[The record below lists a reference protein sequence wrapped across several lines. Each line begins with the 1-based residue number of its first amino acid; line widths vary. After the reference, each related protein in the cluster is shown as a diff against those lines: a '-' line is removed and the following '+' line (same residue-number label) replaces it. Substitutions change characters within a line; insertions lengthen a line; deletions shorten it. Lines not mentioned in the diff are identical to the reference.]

1 MKIVKMAA
9 IATMALTLFA
19 SCNKKDEPAKQVS
32 SFTLRINDAEL
43 RALEAQVADKTK
55 ADFSEIKVI
64 INDGQKVVNLTQ
76 QADIDMAKSAEGYTI
91 PVKSAV
97 TKVQVIANGELGT
110 KSITEYQALGANFAK
125 SIPMTAMVEGAAITS
140 TADPANPKNITYT
153 ATLTPIPQLA
163 RLEVF
168 GEIKG
173 SAFRPDGKPIAKRAN
188 PFKKITVEEIWVNN
202 YLMTSEAGSR
212 YYTPSNGTTWDETT
226 NAIKPEMH
234 DVIDA
239 TKDAD
244 FRAKTICAA
253 YQLFPATTAEKALTA
268 LPAQYFDH
276 LVLKVKIEWDLKVAK
291 KVAVET
297 EEGYVTIQ
305 RFMMDTTGDLD
316 KGFDAGKIYKLDLG
330 QLNKDFSDGDTPVT
344 PDPEHEGDLKLVV
357 KVEPYE
363 WTAVNIKP
371 DTNNGYKK

>member
-19 SCNKKDEPAKQVS
+19 SCNKNDEPAKQVS

-76 QADIDMAKSAEGYTI
+76 QADIDKAKGDGYTI

-110 KSITEYQALGANFAK
+110 KSITEYQSLGTEFAK
-125 SIPMTAMVEGAAITS
+125 SIPMSAMVEGAAITS
-140 TADPANPKNITYT
+140 TTDPANPKNITYT
-153 ATLTPIPQLA
+153 ATLTPIPQMA

-173 SAFRPDGKPIAKRAN
+173 SGFDASGKKNKFPN

-212 YYTPSNGTTWDETT
+212 YYTPSNGTAWDETT

-253 YQLFPATTAEKALTA
+253 YQLFPATTAEKALPD

-276 LVLKVKIEWDLKVAK
+276 LVLKVKIEWDLSVAT
-291 KVAVET
+291 KVAVPT

-305 RFMMDTTGDLD
+305 RFMMRTTGDLD
-316 KGFDAGKIYKLDLG
+316 KGFEAGKIYKLDLG
-330 QLNKDFSDGDTPVT
+330 QLNKDFKDGDTPVT

>member
-19 SCNKKDEPAKQVS
+19 SCNKNDEPAKQVS

-64 INDGQKVVNLTQ
+64 INDGQKVVNLAQ
-76 QADIDMAKSAEGYTI
+76 QADIDKAKSADGYTI

-110 KSITEYQALGANFAK
+110 KSITEYQSLGTEFAK
-125 SIPMTAMVEGAAITS
+125 SIPMSAMVEGAAITS
-140 TADPANPKNITYT
+140 TTDPANPKNITYT
-153 ATLTPIPQLA
+153 ATLTPIPQMA

-173 SAFRPDGKPIAKRAN
+173 SGFDASGKKNKFPN

-212 YYTPSNGTTWDETT
+212 YYTPSNGTAWDETT

-253 YQLFPATTAEKALTA
+253 YQLFPATAAEKALTE

-276 LVLKVKIEWDLKVAK
+276 LVLKVKLEWDLSVAK
-291 KVAVET
+291 NVAVET

-305 RFMMDTTGDLD
+305 RFMMRATGDLD
-316 KGFDAGKIYKLDLG
+316 KGFEAGKIYKLDLG
-330 QLNKDFSDGDTPVT
+330 QLNKDFKDGDTPVT

>member
-19 SCNKKDEPAKQVS
+19 SCNKNDEPAKQVS

-64 INDGQKVVNLTQ
+64 INDGQKVVNLAQ
-76 QADIDMAKSAEGYTI
+76 QADIDKAKSADGYTI

-110 KSITEYQALGANFAK
+110 KSITEYQALGTEFAK

-140 TADPANPKNITYT
+140 TTDPANPKNITYT
-153 ATLTPIPQLA
+153 ATLTPIPQMA

-173 SAFRPDGKPIAKRAN
+173 SGFDASGKKNKFPN

-212 YYTPSNGTTWDETT
+212 YYTPSNGTAWDETT
-226 NAIKPEMH
+226 KAIKPEMH

-244 FRAKTICAA
+244 FRAKAICAA
-253 YQLFPATTAEKALTA
+253 YQLFPATAAEKALTD

-276 LVLKVKIEWDLKVAK
+276 LVLKVKLEWDLSVAK
-291 KVAVET
+291 NVAVET

-305 RFMMDTTGDLD
+305 RFMMRTTGDLD
-316 KGFDAGKIYKLDLG
+316 KGFEAGKIYKLDLG
-330 QLNKDFSDGDTPVT
+330 QLNKDFKDGDTPVT

>member
-19 SCNKKDEPAKQVS
+19 SCNKNDEPAKQVS

-64 INDGQKVVNLTQ
+64 INDGQKVVNLAQ
-76 QADIDMAKSAEGYTI
+76 QADIDKAKSADGYTI

-110 KSITEYQALGANFAK
+110 KSITEYQALGTEFAK

-140 TADPANPKNITYT
+140 TTDPANPKNITYT
-153 ATLTPIPQLA
+153 ATLTPIPQMA

-173 SAFRPDGKPIAKRAN
+173 AGFDASGKKNKFPN

-212 YYTPSNGTTWDETT
+212 YYTPSNGTAWDETT

-316 KGFDAGKIYKLDLG
+316 KGFEAGKIYKLNLG
-330 QLNKDFSDGDTPVT
+330 QLNKDFKDGDTPVT

>member
-19 SCNKKDEPAKQVS
+19 SCNKNDEPAKQVS

-64 INDGQKVVNLTQ
+64 IIDGQKVVKLAQ
-76 QADIDMAKSAEGYTI
+76 QADIDKAKSADGYTI

-110 KSITEYQALGANFAK
+110 KSITEYQALGTEFAK
-125 SIPMTAMVEGAAITS
+125 SIPMTATVEGAAITS
-140 TADPANPKNITYT
+140 TTDPANPKNITYT
-153 ATLTPIPQLA
+153 ATLTPIPQMA

-173 SAFRPDGKPIAKRAN
+173 SGFDASGKKNKFPN

-212 YYTPSNGTTWDETT
+212 YYTPSNGTAWDETT

-244 FRAKTICAA
+244 FRAKNICAA
-253 YQLFPATTAEKALTA
+253 YQLFPATAAEKALTD

-276 LVLKVKIEWDLKVAK
+276 LVLKVKLEWDLSVAK
-291 KVAVET
+291 NVAVET

-305 RFMMDTTGDLD
+305 RFMMRTTGDLD
-316 KGFDAGKIYKLDLG
+316 KGFEAGKIYKLDLG
-330 QLNKDFSDGDTPVT
+330 QLNKDFKDGDTPVT

>member
-64 INDGQKVVNLTQ
+64 INDGQKVVNLAQ
-76 QADIDMAKSAEGYTI
+76 QADIDKAKSADGYTI

-110 KSITEYQALGANFAK
+110 KEITSFQALGTEFAK
-125 SIPMTAMVEGAAITS
+125 KIPMTAMVQGADITS
-140 TADPANPKNITYT
+140 TTDPANPKNITYT
-153 ATLTPIPQLA
+153 ATLTPIPQMA

-173 SAFRPDGKPIAKRAN
+173 SGFDASGKKNKFPN

-239 TKDAD
+239 AKDAE
-244 FRAKTICAA
+244 FRAKNICAA
-253 YQLFPATTAEKALTA
+253 YQLFPATAAEKALTA

-276 LVLKVKIEWDLKVAK
+276 LVLKVKIEWDLAVAK
-291 KVAVET
+291 RVAVET

-305 RFMMDTTGDLD
+305 RFMMNATGDLD
-316 KGFDAGKIYKLDLG
+316 KGFEAGKIYKLDLG
-330 QLNKDFSDGDTPVT
+330 QLNKDFKDGDTPVT

>member
-19 SCNKKDEPAKQVS
+19 SCNKKDEPAKQVKQ
-32 SFTLRINDAEL
+32 FTLRINDAEL

-64 INDGQKVVNLTQ
+64 INDGQKVVDLFQPT
-76 QADIDMAKSAEGYTI
+76 DIEQAKSAEGYTI

-97 TKVQVIANGELGT
+97 TKVRVIANGELGT
-110 KSITEYQALGANFAK
+110 KSITEYQALGTEFAK
-125 SIPMTAMVEGAAITS
+125 KIPMTAMVEGAAITS
-140 TADPANPKNITYT
+140 TPDPANAKNITYT
-153 ATLTPIPQLA
+153 ATLTPVPQMA

-173 SAFRPDGKPIAKRAN
+173 SAFKPDGNPILKRAN

-226 NAIKPEMH
+226 NAIKAEMH

-253 YQLFPATTAEKALTA
+253 YQLFPATAAEKALTA
-268 LPAQYFDH
+268 VPAQYFDH
-276 LVLKVKIEWDLKVAK
+276 LVLKVKIEWDLTVAK

-305 RFMMDTTGDLD
+305 RFMMSTTGDLD
-316 KGFDAGKIYKLDLG
+316 KGFEAGKIYKLNLG
-330 QLNKDFSDGDTPVT
+330 ELNKDFKDGDTPVT

-371 DTNNGYKK
+371 DVNNGYKK

>member
-1 MKIVKMAA
+1 MKIVKVAA

-19 SCNKKDEPAKQVS
+19 SCNKNDEPAKQVS

-64 INDGQKVVNLTQ
+64 INDGQKVVNLAQ
-76 QADIDMAKSAEGYTI
+76 QADIDKAKSADGYTI
-91 PVKSAV
+91 PVKRAV

-110 KSITEYQALGANFAK
+110 KEITSFQALGTEFAK
-125 SIPMTAMVEGAAITS
+125 KIPMTATVEGANITS
-140 TADPANPKNITYT
+140 TPDPANPKNITYT
-153 ATLTPIPQLA
+153 ATLTPIPQMA

-173 SAFRPDGKPIAKRAN
+173 SGFDARGQKNKFPN

-212 YYTPSNGTTWDETT
+212 YYTPSNGTAWDETT

-253 YQLFPATTAEKALTA
+253 YQLFPATAAEKALPE

-276 LVLKVKIEWDLKVAK
+276 LVLKVKLEWDLSVAK
-291 KVAVET
+291 NVAVET

-305 RFMMDTTGDLD
+305 RFMMRTTGDLD
-316 KGFDAGKIYKLDLG
+316 KGFEAGKIYKLDLG
-330 QLNKDFSDGDTPVT
+330 QLNKDFKDGDTPVT

>member
-19 SCNKKDEPAKQVS
+19 SCNKNDEPAKQVS

-64 INDGQKVVNLTQ
+64 INDGQKIVNLAQ
-76 QADIDMAKSAEGYTI
+76 QADIDKAKSADGYTI

-110 KSITEYQALGANFAK
+110 KSITEYQALGTEFAK
-125 SIPMTAMVEGAAITS
+125 SIPMAAMVESAAITS
-140 TADPANPKNITYT
+140 TTDPANPKNITYT
-153 ATLTPIPQLA
+153 ATLTPIPQMA

-173 SAFRPDGKPIAKRAN
+173 SGFDASGKKNKFPN

-212 YYTPSNGTTWDETT
+212 YYTPSNGTAWDETT

-253 YQLFPATTAEKALTA
+253 YQLFPATTAEKALTD

-276 LVLKVKIEWDLKVAK
+276 LVLKVKLEWDLSVAK
-291 KVAVET
+291 NVAVET

-305 RFMMDTTGDLD
+305 RFMMRATGDLD
-316 KGFDAGKIYKLDLG
+316 KGFEAGKIYKLDLG
-330 QLNKDFSDGDTPVT
+330 QLNKDFKDGDTPVT

>member
-1 MKIVKMAA
+1 MKFVKMAA

-19 SCNKKDEPAKQVS
+19 SCNKNDEPAKQVS

-55 ADFSEIKVI
+55 AEFSDIKVI
-64 INDGQKVVNLTQ
+64 INDGQKIVRLSQ
-76 QADIDMAKSAEGYTI
+76 QADIDKAKSAEGYTI

-97 TKVQVIANGELGT
+97 TKVAVVANGEVGAT
-110 KSITEYQALGANFAK
+110 PITSYQALGADFAK
-125 SIPMTAMVEGAAITS
+125 RVPMTAMVEGPAITS
-140 TADPANPKNITYT
+140 TPDPANAKNITYT
-153 ATLTPIPQLA
+153 ATLTPVPQMA

-173 SAFRPDGKPIAKRAN
+173 SAFKADGTAIAKRPN

-212 YYTPSNGTTWDETT
+212 YYTPSNGTAWDETT
-226 NAIKPEMH
+226 KAIKPEMH

-253 YQLFPATTAEKALTA
+253 YQLFPATTAEKALTE

-276 LVLKVKIEWDLKVAK
+276 LVLKVKLEWDLSVAK
-291 KVAVET
+291 NVAVET

-305 RFMMDTTGDLD
+305 RFMMRTTGDLD
-316 KGFDAGKIYKLDLG
+316 KGFEAGKIYKLDLG
-330 QLNKDFSDGDTPVT
+330 QLNKDFKDGDTPVT

-363 WTAVNIKP
+363 WTAVDIKP
-371 DTNNGYKK
+371 DTSNGYKK

>member
-76 QADIDMAKSAEGYTI
+76 QADIDKAKGDGYTI

-110 KSITEYQALGANFAK
+110 KEITSFQALGTEFAK
-125 SIPMTAMVEGAAITS
+125 KIPMTATVEGAAITS
-140 TADPANPKNITYT
+140 TPDPANAKNITYT
-153 ATLTPIPQLA
+153 ATLTPIPQMA

-173 SAFRPDGKPIAKRAN
+173 SGFDASGKKNKFPN

-212 YYTPSNGTTWDETT
+212 YYTPSNGTAWDETT

-253 YQLFPATTAEKALTA
+253 YQLFPATTAEKALTD

-276 LVLKVKIEWDLKVAK
+276 LVLKVKIEWDLSVAT
-291 KVAVET
+291 KVAVPT

-305 RFMMDTTGDLD
+305 RFMMRATGDLD
-316 KGFDAGKIYKLDLG
+316 KGFEAGKIYKLDLG
-330 QLNKDFSDGDTPVT
+330 QLNKDFKDGDTPVT

-363 WTAVNIKP
+363 WTAVNTKP

>member
-19 SCNKKDEPAKQVS
+19 SCNKNDEPAKQVS

-43 RALEAQVADKTK
+43 RALEAPVADKTK

-64 INDGQKVVNLTQ
+64 INDGLKIVNLTQ
-76 QADIDMAKSAEGYTI
+76 QADIDKAKGDGYTI

-110 KSITEYQALGANFAK
+110 KSITKYQSLGTEFAK
-125 SIPMTAMVEGAAITS
+125 SIPMSAMVEGAAITS
-140 TADPANPKNITYT
+140 TTDPANPKNITYT
-153 ATLTPIPQLA
+153 ATLTPIPQMA

-173 SAFRPDGKPIAKRAN
+173 SGFDASGKKNKFPN

-212 YYTPSNGTTWDETT
+212 YYTPSNGTAWDETT

-253 YQLFPATTAEKALTA
+253 YQLFPATTAEKALTD

-276 LVLKVKIEWDLKVAK
+276 LVLKVKIEWDLSVAT
-291 KVAVET
+291 KVAVPT

-305 RFMMDTTGDLD
+305 RFMMRATGDLD
-316 KGFDAGKIYKLDLG
+316 KGFEAGKIYKLNLA
-330 QLNKDFSDGDTPVT
+330 QLNKDFNDGDTPVT

>member
-19 SCNKKDEPAKQVS
+19 SCNKNDEPAKQVS

-64 INDGQKVVNLTQ
+64 INDGQKVVNLAQ
-76 QADIDMAKSAEGYTI
+76 QADIDKAKSADGYTI

-110 KSITEYQALGANFAK
+110 KSITEYQALGTEFAK
-125 SIPMTAMVEGAAITS
+125 SIPMSAMVEGAAITS
-140 TADPANPKNITYT
+140 TTDPANPKNITYT
-153 ATLTPIPQLA
+153 ATLTPIPQMA

-173 SAFRPDGKPIAKRAN
+173 SGFDASGKNNKFPN

-212 YYTPSNGTTWDETT
+212 YYTPSNGTAWDETT

-244 FRAKTICAA
+244 FRAKAICAA
-253 YQLFPATTAEKALTA
+253 YQLFPATTAEKALTD

-276 LVLKVKIEWDLKVAK
+276 LVLKVKLEWDLSVAK
-291 KVAVET
+291 NVAVET

-305 RFMMDTTGDLD
+305 RFMMRTTGDLN
-316 KGFDAGKIYKLDLG
+316 KGFEAGKIYKLDLG
-330 QLNKDFSDGDTPVT
+330 QLNKDFKDGDTPVT

>member
-19 SCNKKDEPAKQVS
+19 SCNKNDEPAKQVS

-76 QADIDMAKSAEGYTI
+76 QADIDKAKGDGYTI

-110 KSITEYQALGANFAK
+110 KEITSFQALGTEFAK
-125 SIPMTAMVEGAAITS
+125 KIPMTATVEGAAITS
-140 TADPANPKNITYT
+140 TTDPANAKNITYT
-153 ATLTPIPQLA
+153 ATLTPIPQMA

-173 SAFRPDGKPIAKRAN
+173 SGFDASGKKNKFPN

-212 YYTPSNGTTWDETT
+212 YYTPSNGTAWNETT
-226 NAIKPEMH
+226 NAIKTEMH

-253 YQLFPATTAEKALTA
+253 YQLFPATAAEKKLTA

-276 LVLKVKIEWDLKVAK
+276 LVLKVKLEWDLSVAK
-291 KVAVET
+291 NVAVET

-305 RFMMDTTGDLD
+305 RFMMRATSDLD
-316 KGFDAGKIYKLDLG
+316 KGFEAGKIYKLDLG
-330 QLNKDFSDGDTPVT
+330 QLNKDFKDGDTPVT

-357 KVEPYE
+357 KVQPYE

>member
-19 SCNKKDEPAKQVS
+19 SCNKNDEPAKQVS

-64 INDGQKVVNLTQ
+64 INDGQKVVNLAQ
-76 QADIDMAKSAEGYTI
+76 QADIDKAKSADGYTI

-110 KSITEYQALGANFAK
+110 KSITEYQAWGTEFAK
-125 SIPMTAMVEGAAITS
+125 SIPMAAMVEGAAITS
-140 TADPANPKNITYT
+140 TTDPANPKNITYT
-153 ATLTPIPQLA
+153 ATLTPIPQMA

-173 SAFRPDGKPIAKRAN
+173 SGFDASGKKNKFPN

-202 YLMTSEAGSR
+202 YLMTSEVGSR
-212 YYTPSNGTTWDETT
+212 YYTPSNGTAWDETT
-226 NAIKPEMH
+226 KAIKPEMH

-244 FRAKTICAA
+244 FRAKAICAA
-253 YQLFPATTAEKALTA
+253 YQLFPATTAEKALTE

-276 LVLKVKIEWDLKVAK
+276 LVLKVKLEWELSVAK
-291 KVAVET
+291 NVAVET

-305 RFMMDTTGDLD
+305 RFMMRTTGDLD
-316 KGFDAGKIYKLDLG
+316 KGFEAGKIYKLDLG
-330 QLNKDFSDGDTPVT
+330 QLNKDFKDGDTPVT

>member
-19 SCNKKDEPAKQVS
+19 SCNKNDEPAKQVS

-64 INDGQKVVNLTQ
+64 INDGQKVVNLAQ
-76 QADIDMAKSAEGYTI
+76 QADIDKAKSADGYTI

-110 KSITEYQALGANFAK
+110 KSITEYQALGTEFAK

-140 TADPANPKNITYT
+140 TTDPANPKNITYT
-153 ATLTPIPQLA
+153 ATLTPKPQMA

-173 SAFRPDGKPIAKRAN
+173 SGFDASGKKNKFPN

-212 YYTPSNGTTWDETT
+212 YYTPSNGTAWDETT
-226 NAIKPEMH
+226 NAIKPDMH

-253 YQLFPATTAEKALTA
+253 YQLFPATTAEKALTD

-276 LVLKVKIEWDLKVAK
+276 LVLKVKIEWDLSVAT
-291 KVAVET
+291 KVAVPT

-305 RFMMDTTGDLD
+305 RFMMRATGDLD
-316 KGFDAGKIYKLDLG
+316 KGFEAGNIYKLDLG
-330 QLNKDFSDGDTPVT
+330 QLNKDFKDGDTPVT

-357 KVEPYE
+357 KVEPHE

>member
-1 MKIVKMAA
+1 MKFVKMAA

-19 SCNKKDEPAKQVS
+19 SCNKNDEPAKQVS

-55 ADFSEIKVI
+55 AEFSDIKVI
-64 INDGQKVVNLTQ
+64 INDGQKIVRLSQ
-76 QADIDMAKSAEGYTI
+76 QADIDKAKSAEGYTI

-97 TKVQVIANGELGT
+97 TKVAVVANGEVGT
-110 KSITEYQALGANFAK
+110 TPITSYQALGADFAK
-125 SIPMTAMVEGAAITS
+125 RVPMTAMVEGPAITS
-140 TADPANPKNITYT
+140 TPDPANAKNITYT
-153 ATLTPIPQLA
+153 ATLTPVPQMA

-173 SAFRPDGKPIAKRAN
+173 SAFKADGTAIAKRPN

-226 NAIKPEMH
+226 NAIKAEMH
-234 DVIDA
+234 DVITA
-239 TKDAD
+239 KDAE

-253 YQLFPATTAEKALTA
+253 YQLFPATAAEKKLSVV
-268 LPAQYFDH
+268 PAQYFDH
-276 LVLKVKIEWDLKVAK
+276 LVLKVKIEWDLEVAK
-291 KVAVET
+291 QVSVET

-305 RFMMDTTGDLD
+305 RFMMNATGDLD
-316 KGFDAGKIYKLDLG
+316 KGFEAGKIYKLDLG
-330 QLNKDFSDGDTPVT
+330 QLNKDFKDGDTPVT

>member
-19 SCNKKDEPAKQVS
+19 SCNKNDEPAKQVS

-64 INDGQKVVNLTQ
+64 INDGQKVVNLAQ
-76 QADIDMAKSAEGYTI
+76 QADIDKAKSADGYTI

-110 KSITEYQALGANFAK
+110 KSITEYQALGTEFAK
-125 SIPMTAMVEGAAITS
+125 SIPMAAMVEGAAITS
-140 TADPANPKNITYT
+140 TTDPANPKNITYT
-153 ATLTPIPQLA
+153 ATLTPIPQMA

-173 SAFRPDGKPIAKRAN
+173 SGFDESGKKNKFPN

-212 YYTPSNGTTWDETT
+212 YYTPSNGTAWDETT
-226 NAIKPEMH
+226 KAIKPEMH

-244 FRAKTICAA
+244 FRAKAICAA
-253 YQLFPATTAEKALTA
+253 YQLFPATAAEKALTE

-276 LVLKVKIEWDLKVAK
+276 LVLKVKLEWDLNVAK
-291 KVAVET
+291 NVAVET

-305 RFMMDTTGDLD
+305 RFMMTTTGDLD
-316 KGFDAGKIYKLDLG
+316 KGFEAGKIYKLNLG
-330 QLNKDFSDGDTPVT
+330 QLNKDFKDGDTPVT

>member
-19 SCNKKDEPAKQVS
+19 SCNKNDEPAKQVS

-76 QADIDMAKSAEGYTI
+76 QADIDKAKGDGYTI

-110 KSITEYQALGANFAK
+110 KSITEYQSLGTEFAK
-125 SIPMTAMVEGAAITS
+125 SIPMSAMVEGAAITS
-140 TADPANPKNITYT
+140 TTDPANPKNITYT
-153 ATLTPIPQLA
+153 ATLTPIPQMA

-173 SAFRPDGKPIAKRAN
+173 SGFDASGKKNKFPN

-212 YYTPSNGTTWDETT
+212 YYTPSNGTAWDETT

-253 YQLFPATTAEKALTA
+253 YQLFPATTAEKALTD

-276 LVLKVKIEWDLKVAK
+276 LVLKVKIEWDLSVAT
-291 KVAVET
+291 KVAVPT

-305 RFMMDTTGDLD
+305 RFMMRDTGDLD
-316 KGFDAGKIYKLDLG
+316 KGFEAGKIYKLNLG
-330 QLNKDFSDGDTPVT
+330 QLNEDFRDGDTPVT

>member
-19 SCNKKDEPAKQVS
+19 SCNKNDEPAKQVS

-76 QADIDMAKSAEGYTI
+76 QADIDKAKGDGYTI

-110 KSITEYQALGANFAK
+110 KSITEYQSLGTEFAK
-125 SIPMTAMVEGAAITS
+125 SIPMSAMVEGAAITS
-140 TADPANPKNITYT
+140 TTDPANPKNITYT
-153 ATLTPIPQLA
+153 ATLTPIPQMA

-173 SAFRPDGKPIAKRAN
+173 SGFDASGKKNKFPN

-212 YYTPSNGTTWDETT
+212 YYTPSNGTAWDEST

-244 FRAKTICAA
+244 FRDKKICAA
-253 YQLFPATTAEKALTA
+253 YQLFPATAAEKALTA

-276 LVLKVKIEWDLKVAK
+276 LVLKVKIEWDLSVAK
-291 KVAVET
+291 NVAVET

-305 RFMMDTTGDLD
+305 RFMMSTTGDLD
-316 KGFDAGKIYKLDLG
+316 KGFEAGKIYKLNLG
-330 QLNKDFSDGDTPVT
+330 QLNKDFEDGDTPVT

>member
-19 SCNKKDEPAKQVS
+19 SCNKNDEPAKQVS

-64 INDGQKVVNLTQ
+64 INDGQKVVNLAQ
-76 QADIDMAKSAEGYTI
+76 QADIDKAKSADGYTI

-110 KSITEYQALGANFAK
+110 KSITEYQALGTEFAK
-125 SIPMTAMVEGAAITS
+125 SIPMAAMVEGAAITS
-140 TADPANPKNITYT
+140 TTDPANPKNITYT
-153 ATLTPIPQLA
+153 ATLTPIPQMA

-173 SAFRPDGKPIAKRAN
+173 SGFDASGKKNKFPN

-212 YYTPSNGTTWDETT
+212 YYTPSNGTAWDETT

-244 FRAKTICAA
+244 FRAKAICAA
-253 YQLFPATTAEKALTA
+253 YQLFPATTAEKALTD

-276 LVLKVKIEWDLKVAK
+276 LVLKVKIEWDTEVAK
-291 KVAVET
+291 NVAVET

-305 RFMMDTTGDLD
+305 RFMMRTTGDLD
-316 KGFDAGKIYKLDLG
+316 KGFEAGKIYKLDLG
-330 QLNKDFSDGDTPVT
+330 QLNKDFKDGDTPVT

>member
-19 SCNKKDEPAKQVS
+19 SCNKNDEPAKQVS

-76 QADIDMAKSAEGYTI
+76 QADIDKAKGDGYTI

-97 TKVQVIANGELGT
+97 KKVQVIANGELGT
-110 KSITEYQALGANFAK
+110 KSITEYQALGTEFAK
-125 SIPMTAMVEGAAITS
+125 SIPMAAMVEGAAITS
-140 TADPANPKNITYT
+140 TTDPANPKNITYT
-153 ATLTPIPQLA
+153 ATLTPIPQMA

-173 SAFRPDGKPIAKRAN
+173 SGFDASGKKNKMPN

-212 YYTPSNGTTWDETT
+212 YYTPSNGTAWDETT
-226 NAIKPEMH
+226 NTIKPEMH

-253 YQLFPATTAEKALTA
+253 YQLFPATAAEKALTD

-276 LVLKVKIEWDLKVAK
+276 LVLKVKIEWDLSVAK
-291 KVAVET
+291 NVAVET

-305 RFMMDTTGDLD
+305 RFMMRATGDLD
-316 KGFDAGKIYKLDLG
+316 KGFEAGKIYKLDLG
-330 QLNKDFSDGDTPVT
+330 QLNKDFKDGDTPVT

>member
-76 QADIDMAKSAEGYTI
+76 QADIDKAKGDGYTI

-110 KSITEYQALGANFAK
+110 TPITSFQAKGTEFAK
-125 SIPMTAMVEGAAITS
+125 SIPMTAMVQGADIAAS
-140 TADPANPKNITYT
+140 TPDPANPKNITYT
-153 ATLTPIPQLA
+153 ATLTPIPQMA

-173 SAFRPDGKPIAKRAN
+173 SGFDASGKKNKFPN

-212 YYTPSNGTTWDETT
+212 YYTPSNGTAWDETT

-244 FRAKTICAA
+244 FRAKNICAA
-253 YQLFPATTAEKALTA
+253 YQLFPATAAEKALTD

-276 LVLKVKIEWDLKVAK
+276 LVLKVKLEWDLSVAK
-291 KVAVET
+291 NVAVET

-305 RFMMDTTGDLD
+305 RFMMRTTGDLD
-316 KGFDAGKIYKLDLG
+316 KGFEAGKIYKLDLG
-330 QLNKDFSDGDTPVT
+330 QLNKDFKDGDTPVT

>member
-19 SCNKKDEPAKQVS
+19 SCNKNDEPAKQVS

-64 INDGQKVVNLTQ
+64 INDGQKIVNLAQ
-76 QADIDMAKSAEGYTI
+76 QADIDKAKSADGYTI

-110 KSITEYQALGANFAK
+110 KEITSFQALGTEFAK
-125 SIPMTAMVEGAAITS
+125 KIPMTAMVQGADITS
-140 TADPANPKNITYT
+140 TTDPANPKNITYT
-153 ATLTPIPQLA
+153 ATLTPIPQMA

-173 SAFRPDGKPIAKRAN
+173 AGFDASGKKNKFPN

-212 YYTPSNGTTWDETT
+212 YYTPSNGTAWDETT

-253 YQLFPATTAEKALTA
+253 YQLFPATTAEKALPE

-276 LVLKVKIEWDLKVAK
+276 LVLKVKIEWDLNVAK
-291 KVAVET
+291 NVAVET

-305 RFMMDTTGDLD
+305 RFMMRTTGDLD
-316 KGFDAGKIYKLDLG
+316 KGFEAGKIYKLDLG
-330 QLNKDFSDGDTPVT
+330 QLNKDFKDGDTPVT

>member
-19 SCNKKDEPAKQVS
+19 SCNKNDEPAKQVS

-64 INDGQKVVNLTQ
+64 INDGQKVVNLAQ
-76 QADIDMAKSAEGYTI
+76 QADIDKAKSADGYTI

-110 KSITEYQALGANFAK
+110 KSITEYQALGTEFAK
-125 SIPMTAMVEGAAITS
+125 SIPMAAMVEDAAITS
-140 TADPANPKNITYT
+140 TTDPANPKNITYT
-153 ATLTPIPQLA
+153 ATLTPIPQMA

-173 SAFRPDGKPIAKRAN
+173 FGFDASGKKNKFPN

-212 YYTPSNGTTWDETT
+212 YYTPSNGTAWDETT

-253 YQLFPATTAEKALTA
+253 YQLFPATTAEKALTE

-276 LVLKVKIEWDLKVAK
+276 LVLKVKLEWDLSVAK
-291 KVAVET
+291 NVVVET

-305 RFMMDTTGDLD
+305 RFMMKTTGDLD
-316 KGFDAGKIYKLDLG
+316 KGFEAGKIYKLDLG
-330 QLNKDFSDGDTPVT
+330 QLNKDFKDGDTPVT

>member
-19 SCNKKDEPAKQVS
+19 SCNKNDEPAKQVS

-64 INDGQKVVNLTQ
+64 INDGQKVVNLAQ
-76 QADIDMAKSAEGYTI
+76 QADIDKAKSADGYTI

-110 KSITEYQALGANFAK
+110 KSITEYQALGTEFAK
-125 SIPMTAMVEGAAITS
+125 SIPMAAMVEGTAITS
-140 TADPANPKNITYT
+140 TTDPANPKNITYT
-153 ATLTPIPQLA
+153 ATLTPIPQMA

-173 SAFRPDGKPIAKRAN
+173 SGFDASGKKNKFPN

-212 YYTPSNGTTWDETT
+212 YYTPSNGTAWDETT
-226 NAIKPEMH
+226 KAIKPEMH

-244 FRAKTICAA
+244 FRAKAICAA
-253 YQLFPATTAEKALTA
+253 YQLFPATAAEKELTA

-276 LVLKVKIEWDLKVAK
+276 LVLKVKIEWDLNVAK

-305 RFMMDTTGDLD
+305 RFMMNATGDLD
-316 KGFDAGKIYKLDLG
+316 KGFEAGKIYKLDLG
-330 QLNKDFSDGDTPVT
+330 QLNKDFKDGDTPVT

>member
-19 SCNKKDEPAKQVS
+19 SCNKKDEPAKQVKQ
-32 SFTLRINDAEL
+32 FTLRINDAEL
-43 RALEAQVADKTK
+43 RALEAPVADKTK

-64 INDGQKVVNLTQ
+64 INDGQKVVNLAQ
-76 QADIDMAKSAEGYTI
+76 QADIDKAKSADGYTI

-110 KSITEYQALGANFAK
+110 KSITEYQALGTEFATK
-125 SIPMTAMVEGAAITS
+125 IPMTAMVEGAAITS
-140 TADPANPKNITYT
+140 TTDPANNKNITYT
-153 ATLTPIPQLA
+153 ATLTPIPQMA

-173 SAFRPDGKPIAKRAN
+173 SGFDANGKKNKFPN

-212 YYTPSNGTTWDETT
+212 YYTPSNGTAWDETT

-253 YQLFPATTAEKALTA
+253 YQLFPATAAEKALTA

-276 LVLKVKIEWDLKVAK
+276 LVLKVKIEWDLSVAK
-291 KVAVET
+291 NVAVET

-305 RFMMDTTGDLD
+305 RFMMRATGDLD
-316 KGFDAGKIYKLDLG
+316 KGFEAGKIYKLDLG
-330 QLNKDFSDGDTPVT
+330 QLNKDFKDGDTPVT

>member
-1 MKIVKMAA
+1 M
-9 IATMALTLFA
+9 
-19 SCNKKDEPAKQVS
+19 
-32 SFTLRINDAEL
+32 

-64 INDGQKVVNLTQ
+64 INDGQKVVNLAQ
-76 QADIDMAKSAEGYTI
+76 QADIDKAKSADGYTI

-110 KSITEYQALGANFAK
+110 KSITEYQALGTEFAK
-125 SIPMTAMVEGAAITS
+125 SIPMTAMVQGADIAS
-140 TADPANPKNITYT
+140 TTDPANPKNITYT
-153 ATLTPIPQLA
+153 ATLTPIPQMA

-173 SAFRPDGKPIAKRAN
+173 SGFDASGKKNKFPN

-212 YYTPSNGTTWDETT
+212 YYTPSNGTAWDETT

-244 FRAKTICAA
+244 FRAKAICAA
-253 YQLFPATTAEKALTA
+253 YQLFPATAAEKALTD

-276 LVLKVKIEWDLKVAK
+276 LVLKVKLEWDLSVAK
-291 KVAVET
+291 NVAVET

-305 RFMMDTTGDLD
+305 RFMMRTTGDLD
-316 KGFDAGKIYKLDLG
+316 KGFEAGKIYKLDLG
-330 QLNKDFSDGDTPVT
+330 QLNKDFKDGDTPVT

>member
-19 SCNKKDEPAKQVS
+19 SCNKNDEPAKQVS

-64 INDGQKVVNLTQ
+64 INDGQKVVNLAQ
-76 QADIDMAKSAEGYTI
+76 QADIDKAKSADGYTI

-110 KSITEYQALGANFAK
+110 KSITEYQAWGTEFAK
-125 SIPMTAMVEGAAITS
+125 SIPMAAMVEGAAITS
-140 TADPANPKNITYT
+140 TTDPANPKNITYT
-153 ATLTPIPQLA
+153 ATLTPIPQMA

-173 SAFRPDGKPIAKRAN
+173 SGFDANGKKNKFPN

-202 YLMTSEAGSR
+202 YLMTSEVGSR
-212 YYTPSNGTTWDETT
+212 YYTPSNGTAWDETT
-226 NAIKPEMH
+226 KAIKPEMH

-244 FRAKTICAA
+244 FRAKAICAA
-253 YQLFPATTAEKALTA
+253 YQLFPATTAEKALTE

-276 LVLKVKIEWDLKVAK
+276 LVLKVKLEWELSVAK
-291 KVAVET
+291 NVAVET

-305 RFMMDTTGDLD
+305 RFMMRTTGDLD
-316 KGFDAGKIYKLDLG
+316 KGFEAGKIYKLDLG
-330 QLNKDFSDGDTPVT
+330 QLNKDFKDGDTPVT

>member
-19 SCNKKDEPAKQVS
+19 SCNKKDEPAKQVKQ
-32 SFTLRINDAEL
+32 FTLRINDAEL
-43 RALEAQVADKTK
+43 RALEAPVADKTK

-64 INDGQKVVNLTQ
+64 INDGQKVVNLAQ
-76 QADIDMAKSAEGYTI
+76 QADIDKAKSADGYTI

-110 KSITEYQALGANFAK
+110 KSITEYQALGTEFATK
-125 SIPMTAMVEGAAITS
+125 IPMTAMVEGAAITS
-140 TADPANPKNITYT
+140 TTDLANNKNITYT
-153 ATLTPIPQLA
+153 ATLTPIPQMA

-173 SAFRPDGKPIAKRAN
+173 SGFDASGKKNKFPN

-253 YQLFPATTAEKALTA
+253 YQLFPATAAEKALTA

-276 LVLKVKIEWDLKVAK
+276 LVLKVKIEWDLSVAK
-291 KVAVET
+291 NVAVET

-305 RFMMDTTGDLD
+305 RFMMRATGDLD
-316 KGFDAGKIYKLDLG
+316 KGFEAGKIYKLNLG
-330 QLNKDFSDGDTPVT
+330 QLNKDFKDGDTPVT

>member
-19 SCNKKDEPAKQVS
+19 SCNKNDEPAKQVS

-64 INDGQKVVNLTQ
+64 INDGQKVVNLAQ
-76 QADIDMAKSAEGYTI
+76 QADIDKAKSADGYTI

-110 KSITEYQALGANFAK
+110 KSITEYQALGTEFAK
-125 SIPMTAMVEGAAITS
+125 KIPMTATVEGAAITS
-140 TADPANPKNITYT
+140 TTDPANAKNITYK
-153 ATLTPIPQLA
+153 ATLTPVPQMA

-173 SAFRPDGKPIAKRAN
+173 SGFDASGKKNKFPN

-212 YYTPSNGTTWDETT
+212 YYTPSNGTAWDQTT

-234 DVIDA
+234 DVIEA

-253 YQLFPATTAEKALTA
+253 YQLFPATTAEKALTE

-276 LVLKVKIEWDLKVAK
+276 LVLKVKIEWDLSVAK

-305 RFMMDTTGDLD
+305 RFMMRATGDLD
-316 KGFDAGKIYKLDLG
+316 KGFEAGKIYKLDLG
-330 QLNKDFSDGDTPVT
+330 QLNKDFKDGDTPVT